1 MRREIEEREIE
12 RLRRSGERESQ
23 RSGEGVG
30 ERESSSS
37 NSPVREAPK
46 SLLSLGA
53 MLNEYICLKEQKV
66 MVDQERVRLE
76 QEKCRVQTLL
86 QGMQAVMNT
95 YNSSGAFP
103 SQLNISSG
111 ATRSAIINLD

>member
-1 MRREIEEREIE
+1 
-12 RLRRSGERESQ
+12 
-23 RSGEGVG
+23 
-30 ERESSSS
+30 
-37 NSPVREAPK
+37 
-46 SLLSLGA
+46 

-111 ATRSAIINLD
+111 ATRSAIVAVPQPVPRNSSPSGTTLSPSC